1 MALTDNCT
9 IRVSTI
15 AGYKPTISTCGRD
28 KKEER
33 KKVGYIFVAGYS
45 MYGFQYVIYVWE
57 VGPYTDGVIYVY
69 E

>member
-1 MALTDNCT
+1 LALTDNCT

-15 AGYKPTISTCGRD
+15 AGYKPAINTCGRD

-45 MYGFQYVIYVWE
+45 MYGFQYVICV
-57 VGPYTDGVIYVY
+57 
-69 E
+69 